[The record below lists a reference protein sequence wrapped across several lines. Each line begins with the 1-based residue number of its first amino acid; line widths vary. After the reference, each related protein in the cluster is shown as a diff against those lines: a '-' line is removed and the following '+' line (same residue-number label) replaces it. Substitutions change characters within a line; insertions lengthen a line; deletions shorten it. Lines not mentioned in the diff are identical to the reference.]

1 MDVNNALGLSGYDV
15 QIKAGDCNVSKE
27 NWERNDFPFWK
38 YFEEA
43 TTAECLNDWKAKG
56 PDISEWSS
64 YAQNGAKSIGDSK
77 ITILMPKSL
86 KKKMDEDSA
95 FAEQIMRKVSN
106 WKNDY
111 DKYDKTVG
119 ISLGSTALEM
129 DVAHQA
135 CDYLIELDENGNIEN
150 YTVTGASVGTEV
162 SKEESVFVVGYD
174 YNEKESK
181 STLLTTSKIPAL
193 EINVEENEPDYISA
207 MAVLGSYAY
216 REKQL
221 LQDSSCVSLD
231 T

>member
-1 MDVNNALGLSGYDV
+1 MGIGYVSGLSGYDV
-15 QIKAGDCNVSKE
+15 QIKAGDCNVSKK

-43 TTAECLNDWKAKG
+43 TSADCLNDWKAKG
-56 PDISEWSS
+56 PDVSEWSNYS
-64 YAQNGAKSIGDSK
+64 QNGAKSIGDSK
-77 ITILMPKSL
+77 ITILMPENL
-86 KKKMDEDSA
+86 KEKMDEDSA

-111 DKYDKTVG
+111 DKYDKAVG

-135 CDYLIELDENGNIEN
+135 CDYLIEIDENGNVEN
-150 YTVTGASVGTEV
+150 YTVTGPSGGTES

-174 YNEKESK
+174 YDEKESK
-181 STLLTTSKIPAL
+181 NTSLTTNVVPAL
-193 EINVEENEPDYISA
+193 ETIAEENEPDYISA

-216 REKQL
+216 RARI
-221 LQDSSCVSLD
+221 DDV
-231 T
+231 